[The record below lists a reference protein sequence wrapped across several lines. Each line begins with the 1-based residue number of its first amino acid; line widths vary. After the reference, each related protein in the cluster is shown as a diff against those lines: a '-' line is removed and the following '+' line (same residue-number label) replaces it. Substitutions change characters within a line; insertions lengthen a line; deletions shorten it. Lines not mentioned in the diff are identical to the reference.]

1 MSNGEQGMYRRRIM
15 VLCIVAIVVAAY
27 ILLDLGRLVS
37 LGYLQSQM
45 VMLQAFARENLLAA
59 AGVYLGSFIGLSA
72 LSVPGA
78 GLLSLLGGAVFG
90 FGWGVTLTV
99 IASTIGCILAFL
111 SSRLLL
117 RDWVQRYFARSLK
130 VVNRGI
136 RRDGALYLFTL
147 RTVPIF
153 PFFLVNLLMGLTP
166 ISLARYS
173 LVSLVGMVPGTMVYI
188 YAGRE
193 LGRIDSLSG
202 LLSPSL
208 LLSLALLGLFP
219 WITRG
224 LIRQYVRLR
233 AR

>member
-1 MSNGEQGMYRRRIM
+1 MYRGRAVI
-15 VLCIVAIVVAAY
+15 LGIAAAAVIAY
-27 ILLDLGRLVS
+27 FLLDLGRFVS
-37 LGYLQSQM
+37 LAYLQSKM

-59 AGVYLGSFIGLSA
+59 ASAYLGAFIGLAA

-78 GLLSLLGGAVFG
+78 GMLSLLGGAVFG

-117 RDWVQRYFARSLK
+117 YNWVQSSFGRSLK
-130 VVNRGI
+130 VVNRGVS
-136 RRDGALYLFTL
+136 RDGALYLFTL

-166 ISLARYS
+166 ISLSRYS
-173 LVSLVGMVPGTMVYI
+173 LVSLVGMVPGTVVYI
-188 YAGRE
+188 NAGRE

-219 WITRG
+219 WIARAF
-224 LIRQYVRLR
+224 IRLYVRW
-233 AR
+233 ARKTHPPA

>member
-1 MSNGEQGMYRRRIM
+1 
-15 VLCIVAIVVAAY
+15 
-27 ILLDLGRLVS
+27 
-37 LGYLQSQM
+37 
-45 VMLQAFARENLLAA
+45 
-59 AGVYLGSFIGLSA
+59 
-72 LSVPGA
+72 P
-78 GLLSLLGGAVFG
+78 
-90 FGWGVTLTV
+90 
-99 IASTIGCILAFL
+99 STPGCILAFL
-111 SSRLLL
+111 GSRLLR

-130 VVNRGI
+130 VVNRGLN
-136 RRDGALYLFTL
+136 RDGALYLFTL

-166 ISLARYS
+166 ISLSRYS

-219 WITRG
+219 WIARA
-224 LIRQYVRLR
+224 LIRQYVARLR
-233 AR
+233 AE